1 MSSEGYH
8 AGQGIVQVLSVLEIC
23 NLKLDSYPPRST
35 LGPKNVSAW
44 HLQAS
49 LYHTGGTCIPDPAT

>member
-23 NLKLDSYPPRST
+23 NLKLDSVPS
-35 LGPKNVSAW
+35 
-44 HLQAS
+44 
-49 LYHTGGTCIPDPAT
+49 